1 MLVRH
6 FVVNTK
12 QIYTYQVVSSHYC
25 WSPGSGRQQNQH
37 TIIIKHK
44 KQLSHY
50 IIAGRGRVIVQ
61 SKENREVLDE
71 QQINASQQ
79 EEELREIC
87 RQLLLAFNA
96 CKGGYLFASQCF
108 VESVINAFRKK
119 YLPEQIKGCV
129 QYLGLQC
136 GAQLLAPIEEDIL
149 MQWVV
154 IIHKTLVECYG
165 IIKNEK
171 YTSGETQMMEGMSGF
186 VKEIMQQWLSG
197 TSLKEL
203 EVQQQLARQDAI
215 QQQGAV
221 GPTLKVMQQSARF
234 VMLTLEIVEIVE
246 NLQLREGAPTVSSN
260 LFITDYVPGVSQNA
274 DEVRT
279 LSVQLLVCLIG
290 SIMGNV
296 LSLNQFVIKAW
307 EGYVKGYSV
316 DKILHVIKGYEFLQQ
331 TDLIPVG
338 IVVSGQANPESVNMN
353 IFGRRLSIVYMTW
366 AQLGYPI
373 ANLNDQEEGWA
384 IPSDQD
390 ASEAI
395 DLAAFVTKQLQ
406 SYEQQQQ
413 QFQQRM
419 SDPVVL
425 AKLQENQEKSLLK
438 ERESVLVKVEDSG
451 LAATSSSLLVLQQLI
466 SLIKIALAQ
475 LERVVYS
482 QATTLS

>member
-1 MLVRH
+1 
-6 FVVNTK
+6 
-12 QIYTYQVVSSHYC
+12 
-25 WSPGSGRQQNQH
+25 
-37 TIIIKHK
+37 
-44 KQLSHY
+44 
-50 IIAGRGRVIVQ
+50 
-61 SKENREVLDE
+61 
-71 QQINASQQ
+71 
-79 EEELREIC
+79 
-87 RQLLLAFNA
+87 
-96 CKGGYLFASQCF
+96 
-108 VESVINAFRKK
+108 
-119 YLPEQIKGCV
+119 
-129 QYLGLQC
+129 
-136 GAQLLAPIEEDIL
+136 
-149 MQWVV
+149 
-154 IIHKTLVECYG
+154 
-165 IIKNEK
+165 
-171 YTSGETQMMEGMSGF
+171 
-186 VKEIMQQWLSG
+186 MQQWLSG